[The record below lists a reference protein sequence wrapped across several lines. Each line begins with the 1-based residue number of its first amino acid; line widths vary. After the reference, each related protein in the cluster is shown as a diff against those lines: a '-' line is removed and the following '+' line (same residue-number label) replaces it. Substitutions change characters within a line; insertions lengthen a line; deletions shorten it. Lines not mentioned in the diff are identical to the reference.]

1 MKLPDIILLSLSAAF
16 LLIGSFETVKLGIS
30 NAYWSF
36 MLSIIFFF
44 WYGYR
49 KRGN

>member
-1 MKLPDIILLSLSAAF
+1 MKLWDTILLSLSAAF
-16 LLIGSFETVKLGIS
+16 LLISCYEIYARGIS
-30 NAYWSF
+30 FAYWGI

-49 KRGN
+49 KKG